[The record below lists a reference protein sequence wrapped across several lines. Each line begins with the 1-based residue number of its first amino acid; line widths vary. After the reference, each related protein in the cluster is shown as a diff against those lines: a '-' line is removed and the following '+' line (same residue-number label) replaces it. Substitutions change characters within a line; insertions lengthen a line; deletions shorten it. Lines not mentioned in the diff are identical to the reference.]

1 MCVKCQLDGELPV
14 GRKAKL
20 LAVHSLHPAAAH
32 DRYKENTCMR
42 SFRTTAKEVFFMLQM
57 KKQFADSFEELKN
70 LRTIVVTALLIAI
83 AVVLGFFSVQLTEN
97 LKIGFSFI
105 ANELTAMLFGPVV
118 GGIMGGVADIIKYL
132 LKPTGPFFFG
142 FTFNAILGAVIYGVM
157 LYKKPISF
165 KRILASKIVVA
176 IVVNVFLNTYWLS
189 MLYGNAFM
197 AILPPRL
204 IKQIIMV
211 PIQSIMLYAVV
222 EVLAKAKVFSAFRV
236 KV

>member
-20 LAVHSLHPAAAH
+20 LAVHTLHPAAAH
-32 DRYKENTCMR
+32 DRYRKIPAMR

-97 LKIGFSFI
+97 LKSDFI
-105 ANELTAMLFGPVV
+105 YCHELTAMLFGPVV

-142 FTFNAILGAVIYGVM
+142 LH
-157 LYKKPISF
+157 
-165 KRILASKIVVA
+165 
-176 IVVNVFLNTYWLS
+176 S
-189 MLYGNAFM
+189 MRYSE
-197 AILPPRL
+197 
-204 IKQIIMV
+204 Q
-211 PIQSIMLYAVV
+211 
-222 EVLAKAKVFSAFRV
+222 
-236 KV
+236 

>member
-1 MCVKCQLDGELPV
+1 
-14 GRKAKL
+14 
-20 LAVHSLHPAAAH
+20 
-32 DRYKENTCMR
+32 MR

-70 LRTIVVTALLIAI
+70 LRTIVVT
-83 AVVLGFFSVQLTEN
+83 
-97 LKIGFSFI
+97 
-105 ANELTAMLFGPVV
+105 V

>member
-1 MCVKCQLDGELPV
+1 
-14 GRKAKL
+14 
-20 LAVHSLHPAAAH
+20 
-32 DRYKENTCMR
+32 MR

-83 AVVLGFFSVQLTEN
+83 AVVLGFFS
-97 LKIGFSFI
+97 
-105 ANELTAMLFGPVV
+105 GPVV

>member
-1 MCVKCQLDGELPV
+1 M
-14 GRKAKL
+14 
-20 LAVHSLHPAAAH
+20 
-32 DRYKENTCMR
+32 
-42 SFRTTAKEVFFMLQM
+42 VFFMLQM

-70 LRTIVVTALLIAI
+70 LRTLVVTALLIAI

-118 GGIMGGVADIIKYL
+118 GGIMGGIADIIKYL

>member
-1 MCVKCQLDGELPV
+1 
-14 GRKAKL
+14 
-20 LAVHSLHPAAAH
+20 
-32 DRYKENTCMR
+32 MR

-211 PIQSIMLYAVV
+211 PIQSIMLYSVV

>member
-1 MCVKCQLDGELPV
+1 
-14 GRKAKL
+14 
-20 LAVHSLHPAAAH
+20 
-32 DRYKENTCMR
+32 MR

-105 ANELTAMLFGPVV
+105 ANELTAMLFGPVD

>member
-1 MCVKCQLDGELPV
+1 MKMKFGIKEVVATGIGTALFVALTEVQIPLGFIPNTALQP
-14 GRKAKL
+14 RAAL
-20 LAVHSLHPAAAH
+20 LAFLAA
-32 DRYKENTCMR
+32 
-42 SFRTTAKEVFFMLQM
+42 V
-57 KKQFADSFEELKN
+57 
-70 LRTIVVTALLIAI
+70 
-83 AVVLGFFSVQLTEN
+83 
-97 LKIGFSFI
+97 
-105 ANELTAMLFGPVV
+105 FGPVV

>member
-1 MCVKCQLDGELPV
+1 
-14 GRKAKL
+14 
-20 LAVHSLHPAAAH
+20 
-32 DRYKENTCMR
+32 MR

-236 KV
+236 KL

>member
-1 MCVKCQLDGELPV
+1 
-14 GRKAKL
+14 
-20 LAVHSLHPAAAH
+20 
-32 DRYKENTCMR
+32 MR

-83 AVVLGFFSVQLTEN
+83 AAVLGFFSVQLTEN

>member
-1 MCVKCQLDGELPV
+1 
-14 GRKAKL
+14 
-20 LAVHSLHPAAAH
+20 
-32 DRYKENTCMR
+32 MR

-211 PIQSIMLYAVV
+211 PIQSIMLYAVG

>member
-1 MCVKCQLDGELPV
+1 
-14 GRKAKL
+14 
-20 LAVHSLHPAAAH
+20 
-32 DRYKENTCMR
+32 MR

-222 EVLAKAKVFSAFRV
+222 EVLAKAKVISAFRV

>member
-1 MCVKCQLDGELPV
+1 
-14 GRKAKL
+14 
-20 LAVHSLHPAAAH
+20 
-32 DRYKENTCMR
+32 
-42 SFRTTAKEVFFMLQM
+42 MLQM

-204 IKQIIMV
+204 IKQI
-211 PIQSIMLYAVV
+211 MLYAVV